1 LDHSERWPREPGG
14 WREEEI
20 EMTSVMKGVRVLEV
34 AEYAMAPV
42 AAAVLADWGADVI
55 KVEHAQRGDSI
66 RGLTAYGVKPGV
78 GGFSGLWEPFNR
90 GKRSIGINLANL
102 QGQGVLHALAKEADV
117 FITNFLPDARQ
128 RLNMDV
134 EHLRAINPKL
144 IYCRG
149 SAHGPKG
156 PESGRGGFDG
166 LTYWLRSG
174 AGMQATP
181 ALADE
186 LVTLPGPAFGDVQT
200 GMAFAGG
207 ISAALFHREK
217 TGEPTTVDIS
227 LLASGIWAMQATLY
241 GANISGQATLPRAN
255 RKAALSP
262 LTNNYAS
269 SDGRRIAISML
280 QGDRY
285 WADFCTLAGRPD
297 LAADPRFCDIP
308 ARAANN
314 VACIA
319 ELDALFGSKTFDEW
333 VELLNRQEGQWT
345 PVQVVTDHN
354 TDAQVWA
361 NGYLRTIDYGDGR
374 TVDLPP
380 APVQFDETAPDLRP
394 APELGAQTEEILL
407 ELGLDW
413 DGIIELQDAGAIA

>member
-1 LDHSERWPREPGG
+1 MSE
-14 WREEEI
+14 
-20 EMTSVMKGVRVLEV
+20 VMQGVKVIEV

-55 KVEHAQRGDSI
+55 KVEHPQRGDSI
-66 RGLTAYGVKPGV
+66 RGLTAYGVKPGT
-78 GGFSGLWEPFNR
+78 GGFSSLWEPFNR
-90 GKRSIGINLANL
+90 GKRSIGLDLANPDGL
-102 QGQGVLHALAKEADV
+102 AVLLELVKGADV
-117 FITNFLPDARQ
+117 FITNFLPDARR
-128 RLNMDV
+128 RLGIDV
-134 EHLRAINPKL
+134 EHLRAVNPRL

-156 PESGRGGFDG
+156 PESERGGFDG

-181 ALADE
+181 ELADE

-217 TGEPTTVDIS
+217 TGEAKTVDIS

-241 GANISGQATLPRAN
+241 GASITGQAGLPRAN

-262 LTNNYAS
+262 LTNNYATR
-269 SDGRRIAISML
+269 DGKRIAISML

-285 WADFCTLAGRPD
+285 WADFCRLVGRED
-297 LAADPRFCDIP
+297 MVADPRFKNIP
-308 ARAANN
+308 SRAANN

-319 ELDALFGSKTFDEW
+319 ELDAIFAEHTFDEW
-333 VELLNRQEGQWT
+333 VELLNQQEGQWT
-345 PVQVVTDHN
+345 AVQVATDHLK
-354 TDAQVWA
+354 DPQVWA

-374 TVDLPP
+374 TVALPP
-380 APVQFDETAPDLRP
+380 APVQFDETPPDLRP

-407 ELGLDW
+407 ELGMDW
-413 DGIIELQDAGAIA
+413 DRIIELKDGGAVV